1 MSTSAGQLLTGKRVL
16 ITGGSRGLGRGV
28 AEAMA
33 SAGAQVAIAA
43 RSQEQVARTAQE
55 IEGVSGHVF
64 DIVDYERIPELLAE
78 VEGALD
84 GPITSVVHSAGV
96 QHRQPAEDFDL
107 DAFRKVIE
115 VNLVAPFALTQA
127 IARRQLELEIGGEHV
142 FIGSLT
148 SFISMPGIAGYGAAK
163 SGVYGLVRSLSSE
176 WAGRGIR
183 VNGIAPGYIRTELTE
198 AVFADEDWQRVNLA
212 RIPQGRFGEAADI
225 GGAAVFLVS
234 SASGH
239 VTGHMLPVDGG
250 WLAA

>member
-1 MSTSAGQLLTGKRVL
+1 MSTSAEQPLSSKRVL
-16 ITGGSRGLGRGV
+16 VTGGSRGLGRGI
-28 AEAMA
+28 AEAMTA
-33 SAGAQVAIAA
+33 AGARVAIAA
-43 RSQEQVARTAQE
+43 RTPEQVDRTAQE

-64 DIVDYERIPELLAE
+64 DIADYARIPELLAE
-78 VEGALD
+78 VEEELG

-96 QHRQPAEDFDL
+96 QHRQPAEEFDL

-115 VNLVAPFALTQA
+115 VNLIAPFALTQA
-127 IARRQLELEIGGEHV
+127 IASRQLELEIGGEHV

-148 SFISMPGIAGYGAAK
+148 SFISMPGIPAYGAAK

-176 WAGRGIR
+176 WASRGIR

-198 AVFADEDWQRVNLA
+198 AVFANEDWQRVNLA

-234 SASGH
+234 PAAGH
-239 VTGHMLPVDGG
+239 ITGHMLPVDGG